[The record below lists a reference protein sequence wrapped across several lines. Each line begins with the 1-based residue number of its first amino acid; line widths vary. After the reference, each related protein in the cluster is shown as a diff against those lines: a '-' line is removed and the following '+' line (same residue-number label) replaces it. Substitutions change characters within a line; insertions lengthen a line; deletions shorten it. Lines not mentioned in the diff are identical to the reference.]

1 MADRTM
7 LVMPGRKLS
16 VPVVLKRTLQVAM
29 AVALTAAVALALV
42 VGSGWLPRA
51 HGLVPRLRRL
61 ARLHQA
67 ARHPGD
73 RRPHRRSDRALRLL
87 AARSR
92 AQVAAAN

>member
-42 VGSGWLPRA
+42 VGSGWLLGRSA
-51 HGLVPRLRRL
+51 SFHGFAAWL
-61 ARLHQA
+61 AFIKRPDIQA
-67 ARHPGD
+67 TAV
-73 RRPHRRSDRALRLL
+73 LT
-87 AARSR
+87 AAVTVLFVYWQRDHER
-92 AQVAAAN
+92 K